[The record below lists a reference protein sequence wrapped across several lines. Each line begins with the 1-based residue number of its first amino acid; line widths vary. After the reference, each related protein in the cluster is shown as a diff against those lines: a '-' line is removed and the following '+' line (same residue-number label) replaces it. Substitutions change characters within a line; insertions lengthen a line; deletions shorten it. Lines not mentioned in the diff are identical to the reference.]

1 MFVVGGF
8 MLLSSVL
15 MVVLSRSGKV
25 SEGIPAEA
33 LDPAGAGHH
42 SEP

>member
-1 MFVVGGF
+1 VT
-8 MLLSSVL
+8 
-15 MVVLSRSGKV
+15 LSRSGKV
-25 SEGIPAEA
+25 SEGVPAEA

>member
-8 MLLSSVL
+8 MLLSAIL
-15 MVVLSRSGKV
+15 MVALSRSGKV
-25 SEGIPAEA
+25 SEGVPAEA

-42 SEP
+42 AEP